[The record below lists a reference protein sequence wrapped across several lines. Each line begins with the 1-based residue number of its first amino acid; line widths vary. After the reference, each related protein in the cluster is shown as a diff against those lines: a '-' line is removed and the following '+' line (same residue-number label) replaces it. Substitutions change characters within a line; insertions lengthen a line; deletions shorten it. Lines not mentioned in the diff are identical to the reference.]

1 MEMFKSPVCEM
12 CGIEYPIFQGGMA
25 HISDARLAAAVSNAG
40 GLGIITSASGDA
52 DWLRAQLELMES
64 LTDKPFGINI
74 MLMGRN
80 VDEIAEIAAKSRA
93 KVITTGAGNPEK
105 YMPAWKAAGIKV
117 IPVIASCTMAKLVE
131 RSGADAVIAEGCE
144 SGGHVGE
151 MTTMALVPQVCDT
164 VKIPVI
170 AAGGIAD
177 GRGFAAAV
185 MLGACGVQVGTRFL
199 AAEECT
205 ISDKYKE
212 KLFKANDTATIVTG
226 KRLGHPVRSIK
237 SPLSRA
243 ISKAEYTDITDEE
256 LDKMA
261 VGSLHSAVVEG
272 DLQKGC
278 FLAGQISGMVN
289 KPETAKEIVDD
300 IVLNGEKILK
310 EAASW
315 VK

>member
-1 MEMFKSPVCEM
+1 
-12 CGIEYPIFQGGMA
+12 
-25 HISDARLAAAVSNAG
+25 
-40 GLGIITSASGDA
+40 
-52 DWLRAQLELMES
+52 
-64 LTDKPFGINI
+64 
-74 MLMGRN
+74 MLF
-80 VDEIAEIAAKSRA
+80 
-93 KVITTGAGNPEK
+93 
-105 YMPAWKAAGIKV
+105 
-117 IPVIASCTMAKLVE
+117 
-131 RSGADAVIAEGCE
+131 RS
-144 SGGHVGE
+144 
-151 MTTMALVPQVCDT
+151 TTMALVPQVCDT

-199 AAEECT
+199 AAKECA

-261 VGSLHSAVVEG
+261 VGSLHAAVVEG

>member
-1 MEMFKSPVCEM
+1 MFKSPVCEM

-52 DWLRAQLELMES
+52 DWLKAQLELMES

-80 VDEIAEIAAKSRA
+80 VDEIAEIAAKSRT

-185 MLGACGVQVGTRFL
+185 VLGACGVQVGTRFL
-199 AAEECT
+199 AAKECA

-261 VGSLHSAVVEG
+261 VGSLHAAVVEG

-315 VK
+315 AK

>member
-1 MEMFKSPVCEM
+1 M

-52 DWLRAQLELMES
+52 DWLKAQLELMES

-80 VDEIAEIAAKSRA
+80 VDEIAEIAAKSHA

-131 RSGADAVIAEGCE
+131 RSGADAVTAEGCE

-199 AAEECT
+199 AAKECA

-261 VGSLHSAVVEG
+261 VGSLHAAVVEG